1 MSIFKE
7 SFNPNI
13 QSSLEARQIL
23 MGKTIRTPQELIFL
37 NSNTSWVSLKS
48 SVDLNDDKGVLAQNN
63 VLIGGTL
70 NDSGSLRYGADTAG
84 NGAYSTKTS
93 NGKNHVLG
101 MRPMPGITSIEIK
114 NKGAYGSTRIATVN
128 FQCWDV
134 EQLNIMEALY
144 MRPGYTVLLEFGR
157 NNYIDENGLLKQ
169 VSPKNDFF
177 TKKNVI
183 LSEYLNELYNRSI
196 ESKGNYDALFGY
208 IINYG
213 WAARNDGGYDCR
225 TEIVTTGEILESLK
239 VNYTVGLVDF
249 SSTLGAIAPVAPPT
263 GTTPAPPSTTTKTNK
278 PKFTGLLH
286 DPVNVVNNNAF
297 EYPYLTSYA
306 RVNEEYSKNILS
318 GLIFEIFR
326 LCNKAGQGSVSYS
339 SGAGTTITPPNVGE
353 LKFQSSVAF
362 NTTSSINYALINYNS
377 TANTDPEYK
386 NIKSVDQGDVYIT
399 LESFIKLINKYI
411 MPKNPDSGGTLTRL
425 SVYDRGYLGKGDQ
438 PLYCLY
444 HPLMVSVN
452 PDAVFVKNDKWVDIL
467 SNIKVDQNWI
477 MPEAKDVNTASGFI
491 ENPNM
496 TALVRKILK
505 EFEYPET
512 FAFPAASRI
521 LKEIG
526 DRGVK
531 SKLSSAAFA
540 KQFNEHYVWV
550 RGGLESVDRENNTYT
565 FYNFKDGGSVLERK
579 LEKMASNLTRT
590 FKLAFNDFITP
601 VSDADF
607 NIITD
612 KKIQEY
618 AKAVYNYNYSDSAT
632 IQLETFLNN
641 EVKLEEQRQQTQKT
655 VNTSNAAAG
664 GAGTWWYTN
673 VYEKLKQPFIYTP
686 KNKNQRFGIIGN
698 IYLNTKFL
706 FKMAKDPSLMQQD
719 ASGKQSLQIL
729 NYIKAIMHEVQT
741 SLGNVNNFEI
751 IIDDRDGIGRIVDL
765 NYVNAEKEELFKFEI
780 GSNNSIIKDIK
791 IESEISNNMT
801 SMIAIAAQSS
811 AGAFGLDNSTLVSY
825 NTGILDRVIPKKDS
839 PIYSLGNSPVN
850 IGVKITSFTEA
861 LSVIAK
867 FFLSFGGKDPSST
880 TGNFDA
886 QNTES
891 NKNALREIISFFTS
905 IKDSS
910 NQNKAFL
917 PTKISLTIDG
927 LSGIVIGNL
936 FNVDKTFLPTFYK
949 GSSKTR
955 DVGYIVVNV
964 GHSLSNNIWNTNIQG
979 FPFIIEKNP
988 LKDDEEYE
996 IKLIVDYDS
1005 TTNSI
1010 TVNIDNIS
1018 NKNLKGVTRSI
1029 YNKEE
1034 ANNPGFQQKVKEVAA
1049 ALNTTEDA
1057 LIALFKA
1064 ESGIDST
1071 NVNNLPTSPG
1081 ATGLIQFMPDKT
1093 SDRKKFIANLAKSG
1107 TGLSKEAAKL
1117 KARTF
1122 TYTIAGQKY
1131 SGAQLQDMGAVKQ
1144 LDLVKAYFNS
1154 AGFKGQRPIGFLE
1167 LYGVTF
1173 VPAMFDKGGILK
1185 PDNYILPYGDSK
1197 PGIAAD
1203 YARDNH
1209 GIADFGNR
1217 TLNGKKV
1224 IDIATF
1230 KIYCNNALS
1239 KTFI

>member
-13 QSSLEARQIL
+13 QSSLEARQTL
-23 MGKTIRTPQELIFL
+23 MGKSIRTPQELIFL

-70 NDSGSLRYGADTAG
+70 NNSGSLRYGADTAG
-84 NGAYSTKTS
+84 NGAYSTKAS
-93 NGKNHVLG
+93 NGISHVLG
-101 MRPMPGITSIEIK
+101 MRPMPGITSVDIK

-134 EQLNIMEALY
+134 QQLNIMEALY

-213 WAARNDGGYDCR
+213 WAARNDGGYDCK

-249 SSTLGAIAPVAPPT
+249 SSTLAAIAPT
-263 GTTPAPPSTTTKTNK
+263 NTPATSNTPASATATTKTNK

-326 LCNKAGQGSVSYS
+326 LCNKAGQGSVSV
-339 SGAGTTITPPNVGE
+339 SGTTTTITPPNVGE
-353 LKFQSSVAF
+353 LKFQSSVVL
-362 NTTSSINYALINYNS
+362 NTTSSINYALIDYNS

-386 NIKSVDQGDVYIT
+386 NIKSVDKGDVYIT

-477 MPEAKDVNTASGFI
+477 MPEDKDVNVASGFV

-496 TALVRKILK
+496 TALIIKILK
-505 EFEYPET
+505 EFKYPEIL
-512 FAFPAASRI
+512 AFPAAARI

-565 FYNFKDGGSVLERK
+565 FYNFKDNGSVLERK
-579 LEKMASNLTRT
+579 LEKMASNSTRT
-590 FKLAFNDFITP
+590 FKAAFNGFITS

-618 AKAVYNYNYSDSAT
+618 AKAVYNYNYGDSAI

-729 NYIKAIMHEVQT
+729 NYIKAIMQEVQS

-791 IESEISNNMT
+791 IESEISNNMS

-825 NTGILDRVIPKKDS
+825 NAGILDRVIPKKDS
-839 PIYSLGNSPVN
+839 PIYSLDKTPVN
-850 IGVKITSFTEA
+850 IGLKITSFTEA

-905 IKDSS
+905 IKNSS

-979 FPFIIEKNP
+979 FPFIIEKNI
-988 LKDDEEYE
+988 LKDDEEYD
-996 IKLIVDYDS
+996 IKLIVDYDPI
-1005 TTNSI
+1005 TNSV

-1029 YNKEE
+1029 YNKAE
-1034 ANNPGFQQKVKEVAA
+1034 AKYPGFQQKVKEVAA
-1049 ALNTTEDA
+1049 AIGTTEDA
-1057 LIALFKA
+1057 LIAVMKA
-1064 ESGIDST
+1064 ESGIDPSSRNPQAT
-1071 NVNNLPTSPG
+1071 
-1081 ATGLIQFMPDKT
+1081 ATGLIQFMANYPPKA
-1093 SDRKKFIANLAKSG
+1093 KKPTLYNYGGKIY
-1107 TGLSKEAAKL
+1107 TRDQLS
-1117 KARTF
+1117 
-1122 TYTIAGQKY
+1122 
-1131 SGAQLQDMGAVKQ
+1131 SMGGVEQ
-1144 LDLVKAYFNS
+1144 LDLVKSYFQS
-1154 AGFKGQRPIGFLE
+1154 FGLKGQKQVGFYE
-1167 LYGVTF
+1167 LYTVTF
-1173 VPAMFDKGGILK
+1173 YPLVITKNK
-1185 PDNYILPYGDSK
+1185 PDDFIVGSEVSEDRAILYAEKNQGITKFSTATLRGK
-1197 PGIAAD
+1197 PVINVAA
-1203 YARDNH
+1203 
-1209 GIADFGNR
+1209 F
-1217 TLNGKKV
+1217 KK
-1224 IDIATF
+1224 
-1230 KIYCNNALS
+1230 YCNFKLS
-1239 KTFI
+1239 ETFI